1 MLVDVLNGTLP
12 GENRKKEKVLGNS
25 ILTNIEE
32 IHIKYQGKVSGL
44 CHSCQKTIIGR
55 ILR

>member
-32 IHIKYQGKVSGL
+32 IHIKYQGKVNGL